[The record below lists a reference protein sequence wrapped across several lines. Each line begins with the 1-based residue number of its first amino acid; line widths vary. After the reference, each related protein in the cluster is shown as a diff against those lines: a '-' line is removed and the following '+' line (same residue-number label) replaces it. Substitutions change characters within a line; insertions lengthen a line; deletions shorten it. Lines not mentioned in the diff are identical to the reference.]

1 MKKIFSIL
9 LILITTLSCVKVDI
23 NFNEATKGDYKI
35 TFKVYKGVIPKK
47 ELDNEIQKAYLQIQ
61 EQLENTGIDL
71 KFKNLGEKDNQY
83 TFEFNSRFNKLE
95 DLQILKEVTE
105 NYTLLFSAFSH
116 QKEKYLFQ

>member
-47 ELDNEIQKAYLQIQ
+47 LDNEIKSYLQIQ

-95 DLQILKEVTE
+95 DLQI
-105 NYTLLFSAFSH
+105 
-116 QKEKYLFQ
+116 